1 MECGYFKYCYGYLN
15 LKCLRLF
22 WRNIK
27 LLLKYMEESILKL
40 QLLEKKD
47 LVEPEID
54 IRYSSMT
61 QPLNRIVQYIRQQEY
76 LIQGIFEKKLY
87 QIPLNEVLYFE
98 TVDKKTF
105 MYTQQKIFECKKT
118 LSAIEQDLIR
128 SNVVRISKTALLNI
142 SCLVCVKPYPNHR
155 LLAELNNEENLIV
168 SRKYIPILRDKI
180 RSGYYE

>member
-1 MECGYFKYCYGYLN
+1 M
-15 LKCLRLF
+15 
-22 WRNIK
+22 
-27 LLLKYMEESILKL
+27 KL

-98 TVDKKTF
+98 TVDKKTKSVF
-105 MYTQQKIFECKKT
+105 
-118 LSAIEQDLIR
+118 
-128 SNVVRISKTALLNI
+128 RISCYNI
-142 SCLVCVKPYPNHR
+142 AYRCIQNNKCKHHR
-155 LLAELNNEENLIV
+155 KC
-168 SRKYIPILRDKI
+168 RKICP
-180 RSGYYE
+180 

>member
-1 MECGYFKYCYGYLN
+1 M
-15 LKCLRLF
+15 
-22 WRNIK
+22 
-27 LLLKYMEESILKL
+27 KL

-47 LVEPEID
+47 LTETEID

-105 MYTQQKIFECKKT
+105 TSLLPKFIDDME
-118 LSAIEQDLIR
+118 IR
-128 SNVVRISKTALLNI
+128 LNDFDHSALLCTTIETSDVTGGGSELFLVQSLSVHI
-142 SCLVCVKPYPNHR
+142 SMVVLMRQQSKLRLSNMPN
-155 LLAELNNEENLIV
+155 
-168 SRKYIPILRDKI
+168 
-180 RSGYYE
+180 RSKLTSAR

>member
-1 MECGYFKYCYGYLN
+1 
-15 LKCLRLF
+15 
-22 WRNIK
+22 
-27 LLLKYMEESILKL
+27 MEESILKL

-98 TVDKKTF
+98 TVDKKKHLCTLN
-105 MYTQQKIFECKKT
+105 KKY
-118 LSAIEQDLIR
+118 LNAKRHFL
-128 SNVVRISKTALLNI
+128 LLN
-142 SCLVCVKPYPNHR
+142 
-155 LLAELNNEENLIV
+155 
-168 SRKYIPILRDKI
+168 KI
-180 RSGYYE
+180 

>member
-1 MECGYFKYCYGYLN
+1 
-15 LKCLRLF
+15 
-22 WRNIK
+22 
-27 LLLKYMEESILKL
+27 MEESILKL

-47 LVEPEID
+47 LAEPEID

-87 QIPLNEVLYFE
+87 QIPLNEVLYF
-98 TVDKKTF
+98 
-105 MYTQQKIFECKKT
+105 
-118 LSAIEQDLIR
+118 EQDLIR

>member
-1 MECGYFKYCYGYLN
+1 
-15 LKCLRLF
+15 
-22 WRNIK
+22 
-27 LLLKYMEESILKL
+27 MEESILKL

-47 LVEPEID
+47 LAEPEID

-128 SNVVRISKTALLNI
+128 SNVVRISKTVLLNI
-142 SCLVCVKPYPNHR
+142 SCLVYVKPYPNHR